1 MQEYAMTTLAT
12 RARREAK
19 DRIAQQLALVKD
31 LQQSGLKTLASVT
44 RKILSAMQK
53 SEKLMEPARY
63 RPTKK
68 RRANAH

>member
-1 MQEYAMTTLAT
+1 MTTLAT

-63 RPTKK
+63 RRTKK